1 MSARKLIFL
10 VTEGRYFYS
19 HRLPMVRAA
28 QQEGFEVAVIT
39 DPGDYRDLIEK
50 AGVRVLPLSLE
61 RRNLSPWKALRH
73 IAKLVAIYMQEK
85 PDIVHHIAMKP
96 VLLGSIA
103 ASQARLKHVV
113 NAFAGLGYVFTAN
126 DARARALKCLLLPLF
141 FSLLR
146 RRGSYLLLQNDD
158 DLALLKRFH
167 LAPKGRTTVIRGS
180 GIDLAHYPE
189 QPFVMPSPD
198 FIVAFSGR
206 MIGIKGLQTLKDAAP
221 LLRQRAPQVKLWLC
235 GTPDP
240 GNPGSWTEEQLKQME
255 ADNPNV
261 VYRGHCDM
269 ADVWAQAHA
278 AVQPS
283 WGGEGV
289 PKSLLEAAACGRAIV
304 ATDVPGCRDLV
315 KEGENGFLAPPRD
328 AAALAD
334 ALAKLASD
342 PQRCAAMGKVSRRMI
357 EQSEFTADAVTA
369 HTAELY
375 RNCLQT
381 TLLTS

>member
-19 HRLPMVRAA
+19 HRMPMVRAA
-28 QQEGFEVAVIT
+28 QKEGFEVAVIT
-39 DPGDYRDLIEK
+39 DPGEHSAAIEK
-50 AGVRVLPLSLE
+50 AGVRVIPFSLE
-61 RRNLSPWKALRH
+61 RRNLSPWRALRH

-103 ASQARLKHVV
+103 ASQARVKHVV
-113 NAFAGLGYVFTAN
+113 NAFAGLGYVFTAH
-126 DARARALKCLLLPLF
+126 DARAWMLKCLLLPLF

-146 RRGSYLLLQNDD
+146 RRGSYLLLQNND

-167 LAPKGRTTVIRGS
+167 LAPQGRTTVIRGS
-180 GIDLAHYPE
+180 GIDLAQYPE
-189 QPFVMPSPD
+189 QPFTMPAPD

-206 MIGIKGLQTLKDAAP
+206 MIGIKGLQTLKEAAP
-221 LLRQRAPQVKLWLC
+221 ILQQRAPHVKLWLC

-255 ADNPNV
+255 TDNPNI

-269 ADVWAQAHA
+269 TAVWVQAHA

-315 KEGENGFLAPPRD
+315 KDGENGFLVPPRD
-328 AAALAD
+328 AKALAD
-334 ALAKLASD
+334 ALAKLAAD

-357 EQSEFTADAVTA
+357 ENSEFTAAAVTA
-369 HTAELY
+369 RTAALY
-375 RNCLQT
+375 RTCLQT
-381 TLLTS
+381 TLSTR